1 MNPDGPIARDVTDES
16 GPPCIGQDQVTVNQA
31 AADQTFT
38 VMIPTTDLANS
49 SLLSDVCAAE
59 GGGVAMIYS
68 SGIEFRQ
75 SSNDLRDPVETWNAI
90 VDAYPGAG
98 YELTTIHG
106 LPAIQVAPG
115 GNQPSLGG
123 VSWVEDGVKYE
134 IGGNGKIALA
144 DLLAVTDSLEP
155 YVTATSSPAASIEPT
170 G

>member
-1 MNPDGPIARDVTDES
+1 MNPDRPIARDVTDES

-59 GGGVAMIYS
+59 GGGVAMIFS
-68 SGIEFRQ
+68 SGLELRE
-75 SSNDLRDPVETWNAI
+75 SPNDLRDPVETWNAI
-90 VDAYPGAG
+90 VDAYPEAG

-106 LPAIQVAPG
+106 QAAIQVAPG
-115 GNQPSLGG
+115 GEQPSLGG
-123 VSWVEDGVKYE
+123 VVWVEDGVKYE
-134 IGGNGKIALA
+134 IKGNGRIALA
-144 DLLAVTDSLEP
+144 DLLALPDSLQP
-155 YVTATSSPAASIEPT
+155 YMTPAPSPSAPIGPT